1 MKSLIVLAV
10 ALLVAGCGKSKSLTE
25 EEKLVG
31 SYEAKG
37 FGDTVKF
44 VFLENGEFESYQN
57 GRKLTEGTW
66 EILGKEVFA
75 KGENSSLVFKTTTN
89 GDLILIAG
97 INEGKREDR
106 PKIEQLTFRKINADG
121 KTSVKELT
129 VEEKKVVGEYERKD
143 DGDTFKWVFLEN
155 GHIKLY
161 SDGEKADESIWI
173 IVNKE
178 IHIRAKHGSGI
189 LVFRIN
195 KDRSITEI
203 AFIDDGKRE
212 ELPKEDQMTLKRIK

>member
-1 MKSLIVLAV
+1 MKVLIPILIG
-10 ALLVAGCGKSKSLTE
+10 LLVVGCGKSP

-37 FGDTVKF
+37 FGDAVKF
-44 VFLENGEFESYQN
+44 DLLENGEFESYQN

-106 PKIEQLTFRKINADG
+106 PKTEQLTFRKINADG

-203 AFIDDGKRE
+203 AFIDDGKRTAYS
-212 ELPKEDQMTLKRIK
+212 KENQYTFTKLK

>member
-1 MKSLIVLAV
+1 MKYITLIIG
-10 ALLVAGCGKSKSLTE
+10 LLVVGCGKSP

-37 FGDTVKF
+37 FGDVVKF
-44 VFLENGEFESYQN
+44 VLLENGKFESYQN

-75 KGENSSLVFKTTTN
+75 KGEDSSLVFKTTTN

-106 PKIEQLTFRKINADG
+106 PKILQLTFRNINADG
-121 KTSVKELT
+121 KTSIKELT
-129 VEEKKVVGEYERKD
+129 VEEKKVVGEYEEKY
-143 DGDTFKWVFLEN
+143 DGDTLKWVFLEN
-155 GHIKLY
+155 GHIELY
-161 SDGEKADESIWI
+161 SDGEKDLESIWI

-178 IHIRAKHGSGI
+178 IHIRAFHGSGI

-203 AFIDDGKRE
+203 AFIDYGKRE
-212 ELPKEDQMTLKRIK
+212 DFPKEDQHTIQKIK